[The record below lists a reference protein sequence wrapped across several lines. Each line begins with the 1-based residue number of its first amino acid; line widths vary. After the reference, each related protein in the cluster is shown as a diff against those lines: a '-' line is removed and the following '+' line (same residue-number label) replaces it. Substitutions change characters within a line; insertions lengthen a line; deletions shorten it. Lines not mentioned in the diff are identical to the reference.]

1 MTARL
6 DSYWK
11 AGNTAVSTK
20 EIRNQW
26 STKENVRDTSES
38 RKQVDWRLINK
49 AISPLQGCGDLPSVG
64 TAPYTRGV
72 NNLLSP
78 KNHRK
83 QW

>member
-38 RKQVDWRLINK
+38 RKQVDWRLI
-49 AISPLQGCGDLPSVG
+49 
-64 TAPYTRGV
+64 
-72 NNLLSP
+72 
-78 KNHRK
+78 
-83 QW
+83 